1 MHENYL
7 KIIQAKTLAFRSGL
21 TFGSAMILIVE
32 IPLVVT
38 RRVAAA
44 QNIGKIPRQSI
55 GNGVGLLGPV
65 RST

>member
-32 IPLVVT
+32 IPLVVW
-38 RRVAAA
+38 RKMEKNGERKMEKKLSKMES
-44 QNIGKIPRQSI
+44 NGERKIR
-55 GNGVGLLGPV
+55 
-65 RST
+65 